1 LIGRP
6 FTASFLSN
14 AASRDKEPAMSLEAF
29 ERIESE
35 VRGYVRN
42 FPVMFDR
49 AEGSYLYDTDGK
61 AYLDFFAGAS
71 VLNYGHNHPELQ
83 KVLVEY
89 ITRNGITH
97 SLDMASTAK
106 ERFLTTFEQR
116 ILKPRNMDYKL
127 QFPGPT
133 GTNSVEAALKLGR
146 KVKGREKILSFTN
159 AFHGMTLGSLS
170 VTGNAFKRS
179 GAGLPLTHSDSMPYY
194 NYFGDEVDT
203 IEYIDRL
210 LSDQG
215 SGYDLPAA
223 AIVETVQAEGGVNVA
238 DMDWLQ
244 RLQAICRQYDMLLIL
259 DDIQMGCGRTGKF
272 FSFEEAGLE
281 PDIVCLSK
289 SISGY
294 GLPMALTLVKPEYD
308 IWEPGEH
315 NGTFRGHNLAFVTA
329 ARAIELFWSDDKL
342 SREVERKGRLI
353 HEALQKLAA
362 KYPDEQGVVRGRG
375 MMQAICFADPEMA
388 GTVSKHAFE
397 HGLVIETSGPA
408 GEVLKLM
415 PPLTISDADI
425 EKGLKIIDT
434 AMAEALDLGGRDS
447 VPVHGVLD

>member
-1 LIGRP
+1 MG
-6 FTASFLSN
+6 
-14 AASRDKEPAMSLEAF
+14 LEVF

-42 FPVMFDR
+42 FPVIFDR
-49 AEGSYLYDTDGK
+49 AEGSYLYDTDGN

-71 VLNYGHNHPELQ
+71 VLNYGHNHPELR
-83 KVLVEY
+83 KVLIDY
-89 ITRNGITH
+89 IGSGRITH

-106 ERFLTTFEQR
+106 EAFLLAFR
-116 ILKPRNMDYKL
+116 KYILEPRGLEHKI

-133 GTNSVEAALKLGR
+133 GTNSVEAALKLAR

-159 AFHGMTLGSLS
+159 AFHGMTLGALA
-170 VTGNAFKRS
+170 VTGNAFKRA

-194 NYFGDEVDT
+194 GYFGEEVDT
-203 IEYIDRL
+203 LEYIDRL

-215 SGYDLPAA
+215 SGVDLPAA

-238 DMDWLQ
+238 SLDWLK
-244 RLQAICRQYDMLLIL
+244 RLEQLCDRYDMLLIL

-272 FSFEEAGLE
+272 FSFEDAGLV
-281 PDIVCLSK
+281 PDIICQSK

-329 ARAIELFWSDDKL
+329 TRALELFWRDDEL
-342 SREVERKGRLI
+342 TNEVERKGQVIR
-353 HEALQKLAA
+353 ESLQQLVD
-362 KYPDEQGVVRGRG
+362 KYPEVNGKVRGRG
-375 MMQAICFADPEMA
+375 MMQAIAFENSDMA

-397 HGLVIETSGPA
+397 HKLIIETSGPE

-415 PPLTISDADI
+415 PPLTTDDTDI
-425 EKGLKIIDT
+425 AKGLAIIEQ
-434 AMAEALDLGGRDS
+434 AVIEAISLHGGDPT
-447 VPVHGVLD
+447 PVRAIYD